1 VATIFHAPASFTG
14 EDMVEI
20 SSHGSPWITRAILR
34 SLVKAGAQTAAPGE
48 FSQRAFL
55 NGKIDLTQAEAI
67 ADLIASSSDAAH
79 KMAINQLRGT
89 FSESIKQLTNSL
101 IDLTSL
107 LELELDFSEED
118 VEFADR
124 TKLLQL
130 ATDTR
135 SQIDSLTKSYAV
147 GRTFKEG
154 VPVAIVGVP
163 NAGKSTLLNRLL
175 QDDKAIVSQI
185 PGTTRDIIEDTIE
198 INGILFRFIDTAGLR
213 NTDDTIEQLGIQ
225 RAINTMQRAA
235 IIIHIIDPSQPL
247 ADQQLSLSQYF
258 TDGNTPTVI
267 TTYNKIDVA
276 KYDQM
281 SDDAIAISSLTG
293 EGVQELITRL
303 TQLASQGHD
312 PATDIIITNE
322 RHFAALKQA
331 STDLSRAI
339 EAINSGLSADFIAQ
353 DIRAALHT
361 LGEVTGTISS
371 DTILHTIFSRFCIG
385 K

>member
-1 VATIFHAPASFTG
+1 
-14 EDMVEI
+14 
-20 SSHGSPWITRAILR
+20 
-34 SLVKAGAQTAAPGE
+34 
-48 FSQRAFL
+48 
-55 NGKIDLTQAEAI
+55 
-67 ADLIASSSDAAH
+67 
-79 KMAINQLRGT
+79 
-89 FSESIKQLTNSL
+89 
-101 IDLTSL
+101 
-107 LELELDFSEED
+107 
-118 VEFADR
+118 
-124 TKLLQL
+124 
-130 ATDTR
+130 
-135 SQIDSLTKSYAV
+135 
-147 GRTFKEG
+147 

-225 RAINTMQRAA
+225 RAINSMQRAA

-339 EAINSGLSADFIAQ
+339 EAINEGLSADFIAQ